1 MIVRKLKDDEDAFKE
16 WVFNGFLNIIKLEDI
31 TINDSKK
38 KKIKKDLE
46 WAVDE
51 NNTWHDILICLNE
64 DKIVGYCWYLKQ
76 TILPYGG
83 YSYGYEEKP
92 YIWVHSIY
100 TDPAMSRKGVA
111 SLLYSKLEEIAKDN
125 NVEKIYLDIFRKNVV
140 SEKFHYKHGFKK
152 DIIIYSKKL

>member
-1 MIVRKLKDDEDAFKE
+1 MNLKLVPNEKQYWEFIRLLRADKR
-16 WVFNGFLNIIKLEDI
+16 VQSGFIQNTSKISQEQQEKYMEKY
-31 TINDSKK
+31 ND
-38 KKIKKDLE
+38 
-46 WAVDE
+46 
-51 NNTWHDILICLNE
+51 NYYICLNE

-83 YSYGYEEKP
+83 YCYGYEEKP